1 MKNQNRHVS
10 VTKLVALLMSAL
22 LMLGMLPTSWAF
34 AAQTG
39 SLTVKLKEDT
49 YANLPTDP
57 AVQVTLYQVGVAAPE
72 TRAGWRIDSAFTG
85 YKILDAETSG
95 DLKVIAEKI
104 AGDIVGK
111 SEFAGTVKQLSGG
124 TARFTGLEMGVYLG
138 VLTGGPEGLKVDPF
152 IVTVPSTDPE
162 TKQIRLD
169 YDVTLKDECLTE
181 ATVRK
186 VWLDNENQDGIRP
199 KTLKVALMNG
209 AASVATVTLSENNNW
224 EGFVGNLPRYS
235 NHEPIEYIWQ
245 EESLPEGY
253 TLTGTSTEGT
263 VTTLTNAHTPQVTS
277 ATVRKVWNDNDNQD
291 GIRPA
296 NLTVT
301 LSDGQSV
308 TLNEAN
314 GWQATIDNLPK
325 YDDGVEIAYTWS
337 EGDMPEGYTL
347 AGTATEGIVTTL
359 TNAHTPQVT
368 SATVRK
374 VWNDNDNQDGIRPES
389 LTVTLSNGQSVVL
402 SEANGWQATIDN
414 LPMYANGQQIAY
426 TWTENNLPEGYA
438 LTDTVVEGTVTTLTN
453 THAPETVSLTV
464 RKIWNDNE
472 NQDGVRP
479 GSLTVTLSDGQSV
492 TLNRGNNWE
501 ATIENL
507 PKYANG
513 QEISYRWTESALPE
527 GYTLTGNSTDGTVTT
542 LTNTHVTATIDISG
556 QKIWDDENNAHLMRP
571 DTITVQLYADGTL
584 VNATPTWRGNRTS
597 TWTYTFSGLPA
608 LTSGGKEITYTV
620 REVPVPGYESNV
632 SGFTI
637 TNKLPPRTPKE
648 YKEITGVKTWV
659 DDDNAGGKRPS
670 FITVHLLRN
679 GVEVATRTVTAE
691 TGWNY
696 SFGMQP
702 VDDGYGNLY
711 HYEVREDGI
720 PGYFCRVDGVNLIN
734 TALPNTPGNPNVP
747 TDSDSEYTPT
757 GRRVQTRKTA
767 TPPPEFDKYGE
778 EELEEMTDIFD
789 YGTPLWGGLLGTGDE
804 TPIYPYIF
812 AGVGVVAVVALL
824 VFGRKRKKKVK

>member
-253 TLTGTSTEGT
+253 TLAGTVTEGI
-263 VTTLTNAHTPQVTS
+263 VTTLTNAHTPEVVS

-301 LSDGQSV
+301 LSNGQSV
-308 TLNEAN
+308 TLN
-314 GWQATIDNLPK
+314 
-325 YDDGVEIAYTWS
+325 
-337 EGDMPEGYTL
+337 
-347 AGTATEGIVTTL
+347 
-359 TNAHTPQVT
+359 
-368 SATVRK
+368 
-374 VWNDNDNQDGIRPES
+374 
-389 LTVTLSNGQSVVL
+389 
-402 SEANGWQATIDN
+402 EANGWQATIDN

-620 REVPVPGYESNV
+620 REVPVPGYESSV

>member
-1 MKNQNRHVS
+1 M
-10 VTKLVALLMSAL
+10 
-22 LMLGMLPTSWAF
+22 
-34 AAQTG
+34 
-39 SLTVKLKEDT
+39 
-49 YANLPTDP
+49 
-57 AVQVTLYQVGVAAPE
+57 
-72 TRAGWRIDSAFTG
+72 
-85 YKILDAETSG
+85 
-95 DLKVIAEKI
+95 
-104 AGDIVGK
+104 
-111 SEFAGTVKQLSGG
+111 
-124 TARFTGLEMGVYLG
+124 
-138 VLTGGPEGLKVDPF
+138 
-152 IVTVPSTDPE
+152 
-162 TKQIRLD
+162 
-169 YDVTLKDECLTE
+169 
-181 ATVRK
+181 
-186 VWLDNENQDGIRP
+186 
-199 KTLKVALMNG
+199 
-209 AASVATVTLSENNNW
+209 
-224 EGFVGNLPRYS
+224 
-235 NHEPIEYIWQ
+235 
-245 EESLPEGY
+245 
-253 TLTGTSTEGT
+253 
-263 VTTLTNAHTPQVTS
+263 
-277 ATVRKVWNDNDNQD
+277 RKVWNDNDNQD

-325 YDDGVEIAYTWS
+325 FANGEEITYSWTESGLPEGYALAGTATEGIVTTLTNAHTPEVVSATVRKVWNDNDNQDGIRPANLTVTLSNGQSVTLNEANGWQATIDNLPKFANGEEITYSWTESGLPEGYALAGTATEGIVTTLTNAHTPEVVSATVRKVWNDNDNQDGIRPANLTVTLSNGQSVTLNEANGWQATIDNLPKYDDGVEIAYTWS

-347 AGTATEGIVTTL
+347 VGTATEGIVTTL

-620 REVPVPGYESNV
+620 REVPVPGYESSV